1 MKSDAIHCISQ
12 TIPLPLINYDI
23 KTIKII
29 PKIEIEIIVYFIFLL
44 VYANSIGNFDGEKI
58 CFDRCYLSKKKEKKK
73 KISLSMLR

>member
-29 PKIEIEIIVYFIFLL
+29 PKIEIEIEIIVYFIFLL
-44 VYANSIGNFDGEKI
+44 VYANSIGNFDGEK
-58 CFDRCYLSKKKEKKK
+58 K
-73 KISLSMLR
+73 MLLI